1 MQVFVSASYTTPLS
15 TMKHLFKSEKQIELQ
30 FLGMLSLLLLLNS
43 LMTDASSD
51 RFQEMIELQRS
62 HCLCAG
68 MEQVE
73 VEFPC
78 CGQCSCDESCY
89 DMGTCCLVMFTDFQ
103 HAQRTFEE
111 QRYVFRLVTK
121 A

>member
-1 MQVFVSASYTTPLS
+1 
-15 TMKHLFKSEKQIELQ
+15 MKHLFVLDNKIELQ
-30 FLGMLSLLLLLNS
+30 FLGMLSFLLLLNS
-43 LMTDASSD
+43 LKTDASSD
-51 RFQEMIELQRS
+51 RFQEMAEMQRS

-68 MEQVE
+68 MEHE
-73 VEFPC
+73 EGESPC

-103 HAQRTFEE
+103 HAQRTVEE
-111 QRYVFRLVTK
+111 VRYVFHLVTK